1 MSGSGSPPKKTN
13 PRRLI
18 FDLTSV
24 TREEIEEEEEKMEK
38 EEKEKKGDDKDSDGR
53 RKEKKI
59 TQAQCVDLRPFF

>member
-24 TREEIEEEEEKMEK
+24 TREEIEEEEKM
-38 EEKEKKGDDKDSDGR
+38 EKEKKGDDKDSDGR